1 MHASRAPAKQN
12 CGPAERKQR
21 GPLCLCFV
29 FKSMHFPSLIS
40 NTMLLKHAGVYA
52 QPLHSSLPST
62 QAFSLLYVHLQQ
74 HRYPALLCPLEV
86 KCDHSLALHT
96 HPKTALIPGPEM
108 QSASTLD
115 RVFLSAPPGWG
126 AVNTTTTE
134 NENHSFPPCFSY
146 QGTTSSHRPS
156 SGQTAIKTPVFWWR
170 GGHAPTADLYTWF
183 LSVHLL
189 NG

>member
-1 MHASRAPAKQN
+1 MW
-12 CGPAERKQR
+12 
-21 GPLCLCFV
+21 PLT
-29 FKSMHFPSLIS
+29 SPH
-40 NTMLLKHAGVYA
+40 
-52 QPLHSSLPST
+52 
-62 QAFSLLYVHLQQ
+62 
-74 HRYPALLCPLEV
+74 
-86 KCDHSLALHT
+86 HT

-134 NENHSFPPCFSY
+134 KENHSFPPHFSY

-189 NG
+189 QPPIDTPAQEASALWTYHHLCLEMCHIWQKRIQLRYLWSPPLMNELPPKRLQMCRRGV

>member
-1 MHASRAPAKQN
+1 MHVSRALAKQN

-108 QSASTLD
+108 QSAST
-115 RVFLSAPPGWG
+115 WI
-126 AVNTTTTE
+126 T
-134 NENHSFPPCFSY
+134 CSY
-146 QGTTSSHRPS
+146 QLLQDGELSIQQPQRKKTTPSPLASRIKAPHLHTDPALVRQQLKPQCSGEGVGTHQPQIYILDFYPFTS
-156 SGQTAIKTPVFWWR
+156 
-170 GGHAPTADLYTWF
+170 
-183 LSVHLL
+183 
-189 NG
+189 